1 MLPIW
6 RYFFPI
12 SIWGVLFAWRNIRDG
27 MECMNYVLVGMSICG
42 AFATV
47 GLFIAFEALLLPASL
62 AAALT
67 AGVIMLVAPEP
78 KQAQRVR
85 SA

>member
-12 SIWGVLFAWRNIRDG
+12 SIWGLLFAQRNIREG
-27 MECMNYVLVGMSICG
+27 MASMNYLLVGMSICG

-47 GLFIAFEALLLPASL
+47 GLFIAFEFLLLPASL

-67 AGVIMLVAPEP
+67 AGMIMLVAPEP
-78 KQAQRVR
+78 QR
-85 SA
+85 A

>member
-12 SIWGVLFAWRNIRDG
+12 SLWGVLFAWRNIRDG
-27 MECMNYVLVGMSICG
+27 MESLNYVLVCMSICG
-42 AFATV
+42 CFATV
-47 GLFIAFEALLLPASL
+47 GLFVAFEILLLPASL

-67 AGVIMLVAPEP
+67 AALLMVVSPEP
-78 KQAQRVR
+78 KQA
-85 SA
+85 

>member
-12 SIWGVLFAWRNIRDG
+12 SMWGLLFAWRNIRDG
-27 MECMNYVLVGMSICG
+27 MESMNYVLVGMSVCG
-42 AFATV
+42 GFATV
-47 GLFIAFEALLLPASL
+47 GLFIAFEFLLLPASL

-67 AGVIMLVAPEP
+67 AAMIMLVAPEP
-78 KQAQRVR
+78 KA
-85 SA
+85 A